1 MNTNLIT
8 NLSVERWEEYK
19 NIKIASIENEPLAF
33 SESLEKLKNK
43 TDEEWRKELSELD
56 VDKGILIFIENE
68 DNKLIG
74 FAGAHVHSNPR
85 LAHNAFLSNLYVY
98 PELRKQGLGTQLIE
112 ERMKVLKEEYPEV
125 SNLHCEIVTTQT
137 SSIEIHKK
145 LGFIISGEIKDLFKI
160 DGDFYSE
167 YWLQKKI

>member
-1 MNTNLIT
+1 MNTKVIE

-19 NIKIASIENEPLAF
+19 NIKISSVENEELAF
-33 SESLEKLKNK
+33 SESLEKLKSK
-43 TDEEWRKELSELD
+43 SDEDWKKELEDLD
-56 VDKGILIFIENE
+56 KDKGVLIFIEDEN
-68 DNKLIG
+68 NTLIG

-98 PELRKQGLGTQLIE
+98 PEYRGKGFGTQLINQ
-112 ERMKVLKEEYPEV
+112 RIRVLKDKYPEV

-145 LGFIISGEIKDLFKI
+145 LGFTVTGEIKNLFKI
-160 DGDFYSE
+160 NGEFYSE
-167 YWLQKKI
+167 YWLQKTI